1 MVELSNFSDSTNM
14 SYTLVNGIKIVYLYG
29 IAGPEEPNLYDIIRE
44 YAFEN
49 NLASEDSVGR
59 HLNFTLLRKFFR
71 RIEEVTGFKH
81 LDFDGAWDPD
91 TKESAVIL
99 VFARERAPTDE
110 GEIEK
115 IKRAVEVVRRVLG
128 LEGTE
133 KWYIEDNDDL
143 DDGTVPDNLE
153 PPPRFT

>member
-1 MVELSNFSDSTNM
+1 MN
-14 SYTLVNGIKIVYLYG
+14 
-29 IAGPEEPNLYDIIRE
+29 
-44 YAFEN
+44 
-49 NLASEDSVGR
+49 
-59 HLNFTLLRKFFR
+59 
-71 RIEEVTGFKH
+71 
-81 LDFDGAWDPD
+81 
-91 TKESAVIL
+91 
-99 VFARERAPTDE
+99 E

-115 IKRAVEVVRRVLG
+115 IKRAVEVVKRVLG